1 MRKRINLYQKDCY
14 PKREKFI
21 FSQFLILSFCCATI
35 LLLSYL
41 ITRYQAESLKDQIV
55 AQETNLSDQQLTLA
69 NLKDKLQKNRAP
81 DGKIRQHRVLQNEL
95 VAKQSVIAS
104 FSSIDVQDLVSFSV
118 LMRGLSYANMSDLT
132 IKHFSMTAG
141 ILSISGNAKYSDS
154 VPLWLSN
161 IQVTKELSNVAFKAL
176 SIKEATGF
184 FTFQLTNST
193 LKGQEDE

>member
-1 MRKRINLYQKDCY
+1 MKKRINLYQKNCY
-14 PKREKFI
+14 PKRENFI
-21 FSQFLILSFCCATI
+21 FSQFLILSFCCVAI
-35 LLLSYL
+35 LLLSYF
-41 ITRYQAESLKDQIV
+41 ISHYQAESLKEKLV
-55 AQETNLSDQQLTLA
+55 VQETNISEQQLTLA

-81 DGKIRQHRVLQNEL
+81 DEKIRQHSVLQNEL

-104 FSSIDVQDLVSFSV
+104 FSSIDVQDVVSFSV

-141 ILSISGNAKYSDS
+141 ILNISGNAKHSDS

-176 SIKEATGF
+176 SIKEETGF

-193 LKGQEDE
+193 LKGQKDE

>member
-41 ITRYQAESLKDQIV
+41 ITRYQAGTLKDQLV

-69 NLKDKLQKNRAP
+69 NLKDKLQQNRAP
-81 DGKIRQHRVLQNEL
+81 DEKIRQYSVLQNEL
-95 VAKQSVIAS
+95 IAKQSVIAS
-104 FSSIDVQDLVSFSV
+104 LSSIDVQDVVSFSM

-141 ILSISGNAKYSDS
+141 ILNISGNAKYSDS